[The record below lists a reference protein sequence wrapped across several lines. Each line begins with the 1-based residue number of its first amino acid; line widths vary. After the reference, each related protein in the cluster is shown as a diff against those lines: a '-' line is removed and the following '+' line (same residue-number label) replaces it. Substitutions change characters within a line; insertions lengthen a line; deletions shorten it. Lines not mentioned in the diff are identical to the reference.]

1 MVQSW
6 RGGDRQDL
14 RREFLA
20 EPLLGF
26 LRSDYN
32 RAWETAVSQ
41 SQDLGDDISDGSP
54 RHLLGTQVLP
64 KRGQMCPK
72 AGKASAALQHQSHPL
87 GNLQLGP
94 GSLLSCSFLQWG
106 RGGRA
111 LPYQGSNRNSAN

>member
-6 RGGDRQDL
+6 RGEGPADL
-14 RREFLA
+14 RWEFLA
-20 EPLLGF
+20 ELLLRF

-41 SQDLGDDISDGSP
+41 SQDLGDNISDGSP

-64 KRGQMCPK
+64 NRANVPQGRKGLCSTLAPEP
-72 AGKASAALQHQSHPL
+72 PL

-111 LPYQGSNRNSAN
+111 LPYHGSNRNSAN